1 MAVESGMN
9 LKMKAEL
16 RKALFAEAT
25 RQGIS
30 PPKLITKLLEAELL
44 NPTLNGEPNDTK
56 ENGRKAISTN

>member
-1 MAVESGMN
+1 MAFESGMN

-44 NPTLNGEPNDTK
+44 NPTLNGELNESKD
-56 ENGRKAISTN
+56 NGSAAR

>member
-1 MAVESGMN
+1 MAFESGMN
-9 LKMKAEL
+9 LKMKSEL

-44 NPTLNGEPNDTK
+44 KPTLNGEPNVTK
-56 ENGRKAISTN
+56 ENGREAISTN

>member
-1 MAVESGMN
+1 MAFETGMN

-44 NPTLNGEPNDTK
+44 KTTLNGESNAQN
-56 ENGRKAISTN
+56 ENGPEQSNRQ

>member
-1 MAVESGMN
+1 MAFEAGMN

-44 NPTLNGEPNDTK
+44 NPTLNGEFNATNA
-56 ENGRKAISTN
+56 NGSAAR

>member
-1 MAVESGMN
+1 MAFESGMN

-44 NPTLNGEPNDTK
+44 KPTLNGEPDESN
-56 ENGRKAISTN
+56 ENGSKEINRQ

>member
-1 MAVESGMN
+1 MTFNAGMY

-44 NPTLNGEPNDTK
+44 NPTLNGESNDTN
-56 ENGRKAISTN
+56 ENGPAPILF